1 LQDAPG
7 RTAEV
12 SPPATVPS
20 APPAVTAPPTIDL
33 PTITNEKTAPTE
45 REGPDLPTTDP
56 DLPDGILGVIAE
68 ALGLDSGETR
78 QLKDLSRATGIPI
91 ETLLAMAKKLADE
104 TGVSMDMALQIVMQ
118 SQTQMDQ
125 VGSFA

>member
-1 LQDAPG
+1 V
-7 RTAEV
+7 V
-12 SPPATVPS
+12 SQTP
-20 APPAVTAPPTIDL
+20 
-33 PTITNEKTAPTE
+33 
-45 REGPDLPTTDP
+45 
-56 DLPDGILGVIAE
+56 GILGVIAE
-68 ALGLDSGETR
+68 ALDLDSGEVR

-91 ETLLAMAKKLADE
+91 ETILAMAKKLADD